1 MLEDR
6 NAPNGLGNSSP
17 FAADDWF
24 EFLHDT
30 TLFANLLSNDYGPDD
45 AITAQRVS
53 GPTNGALTLKADGSF
68 TYTPNTHYVGPDSF
82 TYTWSDGIASTA

>member
-24 EFLHDT
+24 DLLHDT
-30 TLFANLLSNDYGPDD
+30 TLFANLLSNDYDPDGD
-45 AITAQRVS
+45 TLSITRI
-53 GPTNGALTLKADGSF
+53 NGQ
-68 TYTPNTHYVGPDSF
+68 TYTPGTQITLHRWRLDLRLSHRRAGWQFHLYADAA
-82 TYTWSDGIASTA
+82 I